1 MNHFAYPQ
9 MFWLLLLPFLFRAV
23 LPAVKGLH
31 GDALRVPFIGDL
43 VKINLKSG
51 GLWGRSTENP
61 DRISLPLILLYLVW
75 ALLVAAAARPQW
87 VGEPVRIKNYG
98 RDILMVMD
106 ISNSMQE
113 PDFALR
119 GRRIDRLT
127 AVKLVAS
134 DFIRKRTD
142 DRIGLVLFGT
152 RAYLQAPIT
161 YDKKSVEEI
170 LKTMDAGMAG
180 DSTAIGDALG
190 LALKTL
196 KDSPNKDKKVIIL
209 LTDGENNDGA
219 LTLPQAINLAR
230 EEGVKVYENY
240 YIEDSLSNGST
251 MRFFKNRTEVDKV
264 CLMDGELPSETGEIA
279 IDRMYADNNS
289 LKIGDTLDDGTK
301 SWTITGLVAL
311 SDYSCLFQNN
321 NDSMFDAV
329 KFGVGVVTDEE
340 FDSLDQDKLQ
350 YNYAWTYNE
359 KPQTELEEKNV
370 SEDLM
375 KAMGKVVTLEN
386 FVPQYQNQ
394 AIIFTGDDMGSD
406 KAMMIMLLYI
416 IIVIMAFVF
425 GITTSNTIAK
435 EAGVIG
441 TLRAS
446 GYTKNEL
453 IRHYMTL
460 PVIVTLVGALIGN
473 ILGYTAFKDV
483 CAGMYYGSYSLPTY
497 VTIWNAEAFLMTT
510 IVPVIIM
517 FVVNYAVLHHKLK
530 LSPLKFLRRDLS
542 SRKQRRAVYLS
553 PRMKIFHRFR
563 LRVIFQNIS
572 NYLVLFVGIVFA
584 NLLLMFGLLLPSALD
599 HYQLE
604 IQNNMLAKYQYML
617 SMPVSV
623 MGGSN
628 KLESMLD
635 MLLFAHDAE
644 TDNEDAEEFSA
655 YSLNTLPT
663 KYKSEEVTLYGVHD
677 DSKYIDVDFSD
688 GVYISKAYADKFLLK
703 PGDSITLKEK
713 YEDDEYTFKISGIY
727 DYNGSLC
734 IFMPQEELNQT
745 FDLGDDYFSGY
756 FSNTEITDIDSSY
769 IGSVID
775 LDALTKISR
784 QLSVS
789 MGSMMGMVNL
799 FAVAIYMIHK
809 CFDCFR

>member
-1 MNHFAYPQ
+1 MKSP
-9 MFWLLLLPFLFRAV
+9 LRKRIPREL
-23 LPAVKGLH
+23 KGE
-31 GDALRVPFIGDL
+31 IG
-43 VKINLKSG
+43 K
-51 GLWGRSTENP
+51 
-61 DRISLPLILLYLVW
+61 YLV
-75 ALLVAAAARPQW
+75 VF
-87 VGEPVRIKNYG
+87 
-98 RDILMVMD
+98 ILMVATIGMV
-106 ISNSMQE
+106 SG
-113 PDFALR
+113 F
-119 GRRIDRLT
+119 
-127 AVKLVAS
+127 LVADGS
-134 DFIRKRTD
+134 MIQAYNEGFEKYNIEDGNFRTGE
-142 DRIGLVLFGT
+142 RLYRGQ
-152 RAYLQAPIT
+152 R
-161 YDKKSVEEI
+161 E
-170 LKTMDAGMAG
+170 
-180 DSTAIGDALG
+180 AI
-190 LALKTL
+190 
-196 KDSPNKDKKVIIL
+196 
-209 LTDGENNDGA
+209 E
-219 LTLPQAINLAR
+219 
-230 EEGVKVYENY
+230 EEGVKIYENY

-264 CLMDGELPSETGEIA
+264 CLMDGELPLKTGEIA
-279 IDRMYADNNS
+279 IDRMYADNNA
-289 LKIGDTLDDGTK
+289 LKIGDILDDGTK

-321 NDSMFDAV
+321 NDSMFDSV
-329 KFGVGVVTDEE
+329 KFGVGIVTDEE
-340 FDSLDQDKLQ
+340 FDLLDQDKLQ

-359 KPQTELEEKNV
+359 KPETELEEKNV

-394 AIIFTGDDMGSD
+394 AITFTGDDMGSD

-446 GYTKNEL
+446 GYTRNEL

-460 PVIVTLVGALIGN
+460 PVIVTLVGAVIGN
-473 ILGYTAFKDV
+473 ILGYTVFKDV

-497 VTIWNAEAFLMTT
+497 VTVWNAEAFLLTT
-510 IVPVIIM
+510 VVPVIIM

-542 SRKQRRAVYLS
+542 SRKQRYAVYLS
-553 PRMKIFHRFR
+553 PRMKIFSRFR

-572 NYLVLFVGIVFA
+572 NYLVLFVGIIFA

-617 SMPVSV
+617 SVPVSV

-628 KLESMLD
+628 KLEGMLD
-635 MLLFAHDAE
+635 MLLFAHDTE

-655 YSLNTLPT
+655 YSLNTLPG
-663 KYKSEEVTLYGVHD
+663 KYKSEEVVLYGIKD
-677 DSKYIDVDFSD
+677 NSKYIDADLSD
-688 GVYISKAYADKFLLK
+688 GVYISQAYADKFLLE
-703 PGDSITLKEK
+703 PGDTITLKEK
-713 YEDDEYTFKISGIY
+713 YEDDEYSFKIGGIY
-727 DYNGSLC
+727 DYTGSIC
-734 IFMPQEELNQT
+734 VFMPQKELNQI

-756 FSNTEITDIDSSY
+756 FSNTEITDIDSTY

-784 QLSVS
+784 QLNVS
-789 MGSMMGMVNL
+789 MGSMMGMVNV
-799 FAVAIYMIHK
+799 FAIAIYMILIYLLSK
-809 CFDCFR
+809 IIIEKNAQSISMTKILGYTNGEISRLYILSTSLVVILCLLISLPIETTVMEVLFREMMLSSISGWITLWIDPMIYVKMFVAGFITYSVIAMLEYRRIRRVPMSEALKNAE

>member
-1 MNHFAYPQ
+1 MKNPLRKRF
-9 MFWLLLLPFLFRAV
+9 FRE
-23 LPAVKGLH
+23 
-31 GDALRVPFIGDL
+31 LREEIG
-43 VKINLKSG
+43 K
-51 GLWGRSTENP
+51 
-61 DRISLPLILLYLVW
+61 YLVVFILM
-75 ALLVAAAARPQW
+75 AATIGFVSGFLVAD
-87 VGEPVRIKNYG
+87 G
-98 RDILMVMD
+98 
-106 ISNSMQE
+106 SM
-113 PDFALR
+113 
-119 GRRIDRLT
+119 LT
-127 AVKLVAS
+127 AYNNSFQKYNIE
-134 DFIRKRTD
+134 DGNFRTGE
-142 DRIGLVLFGT
+142 RLYRGQ
-152 RAYLQAPIT
+152 R
-161 YDKKSVEEI
+161 E
-170 LKTMDAGMAG
+170 
-180 DSTAIGDALG
+180 AI
-190 LALKTL
+190 
-196 KDSPNKDKKVIIL
+196 
-209 LTDGENNDGA
+209 E
-219 LTLPQAINLAR
+219 
-230 EEGVKVYENY
+230 EEGVKIYENY

-510 IVPVIIM
+510 VVPVIIM
-517 FVVNYAVLHHKLK
+517 FVVNYAILHHKLK

-572 NYLVLFVGIVFA
+572 NYLVLFVGIIFA

-734 IFMPQEELNQT
+734 IFMPQEELNRT

-756 FSNTEITDIDSSY
+756 FSNSEITDIDSSY

-784 QLSVS
+784 QLNVS

-799 FAVAIYMIHK
+799 FAVAIYMILIYLLSK
-809 CFDCFR
+809 IIIEKNAQSISMTKILGYTNGEISRLYILSTSIVIVLCLLISLPIETTIMEVLFREMMLQSISGWIALWIDPMIYVQMFVIGLVTYAVVALLEYRKIRKVPMGEALKNAE